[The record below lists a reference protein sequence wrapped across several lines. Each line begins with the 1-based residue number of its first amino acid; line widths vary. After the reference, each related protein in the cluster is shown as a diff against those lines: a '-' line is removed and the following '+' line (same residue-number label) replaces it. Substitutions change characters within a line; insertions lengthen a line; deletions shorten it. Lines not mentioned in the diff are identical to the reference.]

1 MASLVKPNLLGLV
14 IATAFLAGCAK
25 PPDIAP
31 LQSAVVGRPARL
43 GATLSES
50 DFGRLVAHAVTTST
64 DLGHGDAALR
74 QAQANLLA
82 ESGPFLP
89 QVSVGLHSTGE
100 AGFSVGSFASLSQLI
115 YDGGASASRQTA
127 AQARVLGS
135 QVGRLDAACG
145 AALGA
150 VQAWAQ
156 VVTARALA
164 DAAERSLR
172 ASEATS
178 AKIEARTKAGLGS
191 SSEVLTT
198 AYRLANDR
206 AALAMAQ
213 SDVLQAEAIFAEAF
227 GAPPKPDMALPPLA
241 PRLPQ
246 SGAQGSPL
254 LIRAQAEV
262 FAAEADRTAA
272 LAGRVPAVS
281 LSLSAIPGERAVSGL
296 AAQHALSQAR
306 GRKARIAAAEAQVE
320 ARRVDLDATRRELDS
335 RLRILSAQESAI
347 DGRVQAARAAAA
359 ANKANLDIA
368 RGQFQA
374 GTRSLIELLDAERE
388 ALSSEQVQIQA
399 DHDRA
404 VVGYAILAASGD
416 LLDVFGIVLPSQ
428 PAAYQVHP

>member
-1 MASLVKPNLLGLV
+1 MKPTLLVLVTVTAALLG
-14 IATAFLAGCAK
+14 GCTK
-25 PPDIAP
+25 PPDLAP
-31 LQSAVVGRPARL
+31 LQSAVVARHARV
-43 GATLSES
+43 GATLAEG
-50 DFGRLVAHAVTTST
+50 DFGRSVAHAVTTST

-74 QAQANLLA
+74 QAQASLLA

-100 AGFSVGSFASLSQLI
+100 PGFSVGSFASLSQLI

-127 AQARVLGS
+127 ARARVLGS
-135 QVGRLDAACG
+135 QVGRLDAASG

-156 VVTARALA
+156 LVTARALA
-164 DAAERSLR
+164 DAAEHSLR
-172 ASEATS
+172 ALEATS
-178 AKIEARTKAGLGS
+178 AKIEARAKAGLGS
-191 SSEVLTT
+191 SAEALT
-198 AYRLANDR
+198 AQSRLANDR

-227 GAPPKPDMALPPLA
+227 GAPPKPDIALPPPA
-241 PRLPQ
+241 PNLPQ
-246 SGAQGSPL
+246 AGAEGSPL

-272 LAGRVPAVS
+272 LAGRMPGVS
-281 LSLSAIPGERAVSGL
+281 LSLSAIPGERAVSGV
-296 AAQHALSQAR
+296 AAQQSLSQAR

-335 RLRILSAQESAI
+335 RLRILLAQKRAI

-359 ANKANLDIA
+359 ANQANLEIA
-368 RGQFQA
+368 RSQFQA

-388 ALSSEQVQIQA
+388 TLSSEQLQIQA

-416 LLDVFGIVLPSQ
+416 LLDVFGIVLPAQ

>member
-1 MASLVKPNLLGLV
+1 MKITYAAALVMTMLL
-14 IATAFLAGCAK
+14 IACR
-25 PPDIAP
+25 PSPDLRP
-31 LQSAVVGRPARL
+31 LQ
-43 GATLSES
+43 T
-50 DFGRLVAHAVTTST
+50 AVTTRTVRLPPSLANS
-64 DLGHGDAALR
+64 DLGQAVSRAITTSPTVGRGEAALR
-74 QAQANLLA
+74 EAEAGLLA

-127 AQARVLGS
+127 ARARVLGS
-135 QVGRLDAACG
+135 QVGRLDAASR

-164 DAAERSLR
+164 DAAEHSLR
-172 ASEATS
+172 ALEATS
-178 AKIEARTKAGLGS
+178 AKIDARAKAGLGS
-191 SSEVLTT
+191 SAEALT
-198 AYRLANDR
+198 AQSRLANDR
-206 AALAMAQ
+206 AALATAQ

-227 GAPPKPDMALPPLA
+227 GAPPKPDIALPPLA
-241 PRLPQ
+241 PSLPQ
-246 SGAQGSPL
+246 PGVDDSPL

-262 FAAEADRTAA
+262 FAAEADRTAV
-272 LAGRVPAVS
+272 LAGRMPAVS
-281 LSLSAIPGERAVSGL
+281 LSLSAIPGEQAVSGL
-296 AAQHALSQAR
+296 GVQQALSQAR

-359 ANKANLDIA
+359 ANQANLEIA
-368 RGQFQA
+368 RSQFQA

-388 ALSSEQVQIQA
+388 TLSSEQVQIQA
-399 DHDRA
+399 DHDSA

-416 LLDVFGIVLPSQ
+416 LLDVFGIVLPAQ
-428 PAAYQVHP
+428 PDVYQVHP

>member
-1 MASLVKPNLLGLV
+1 MKPTLLVLVTVTAALLG
-14 IATAFLAGCAK
+14 GCAK
-25 PPDIAP
+25 PPDLAP
-31 LQSAVVGRPARL
+31 LQSAVVARHARV
-43 GATLSES
+43 GATLAEG
-50 DFGRLVAHAVTTST
+50 DFGRSVAHAVTTST

-74 QAQANLLA
+74 QAQASLLA

-100 AGFSVGSFASLSQLI
+100 PGFSVGSFASLSQLI

-135 QVGRLDAACG
+135 QVGRVDAASS
-145 AALGA
+145 AALRA

-156 VVTARALA
+156 VVTSRALA
-164 DAAERSLR
+164 DAAERSLL
-172 ASEATS
+172 ALEATS
-178 AKIEARTKAGLGS
+178 AKIEARSKAGLGS
-191 SSEVLTT
+191 SAEALT
-198 AYRLANDR
+198 AQSRLANDR

-227 GAPPKPDMALPPLA
+227 GTPPKPDMALPPLA
-241 PRLPQ
+241 PSLPQ
-246 SGAQGSPL
+246 PGAEGSPL

-262 FAAEADRTAA
+262 FAAEADRAAA

-281 LSLSAIPGERAVSGL
+281 LSLGAIPGERVVSGL
-296 AAQHALSQAR
+296 AAQQALSQAR
-306 GRKARIAAAEAQVE
+306 GRKARIAAAEAQVD

-335 RLRILSAQESAI
+335 RLRILTAQERAI
-347 DGRVQAARAAAA
+347 EGRVKAARDAAA
-359 ANKANLDIA
+359 ANEANLDIA
-368 RGQFQA
+368 RSQFQA
-374 GTRSLIELLDAERE
+374 GTRNLIELLDAERE
-388 ALSSEQVQIQA
+388 SLSSERVQIQA

-416 LLDVFGIVLPSQ
+416 ILDLFGIVLPEQ